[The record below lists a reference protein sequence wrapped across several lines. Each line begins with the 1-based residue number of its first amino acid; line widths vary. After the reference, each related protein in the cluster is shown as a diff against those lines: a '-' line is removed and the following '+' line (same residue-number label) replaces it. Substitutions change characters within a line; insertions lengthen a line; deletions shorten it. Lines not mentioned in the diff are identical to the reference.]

1 MKTGI
6 VSIIGLLLVLFLVM
20 MFARDGLVG
29 YSSATTLHEYPYE
42 GFESV
47 QNAFEK
53 RYTEAL
59 TSGSTA
65 LETLTPT
72 SSVPGPIP
80 KAGAEKAGA
89 TKKEGFSDSTARDAK
104 KKTSAEGF
112 EPMVPPLKVA
122 AGFSS
127 LLTGNYGDEKAIG
140 FMYNNEGSTT
150 CKSYGYTNSKGNI
163 CMSDSDLKLLSTRG
177 GNATGPSDQIGAR

>member
-20 MFARDGLVG
+20 MLARDGLVG
-29 YSSATTLHEYPYE
+29 YSSAKTLHEYPYE

-53 RYTEAL
+53 RYSEAL
-59 TSGSTA
+59 TA
-65 LETLTPT
+65 QKKAEHMTPA
-72 SSVPGPIP
+72 SPVPGPVP
-80 KAGAEKAGA
+80 LAGAEK
-89 TKKEGFSDSTARDAK
+89 KEGFAK
-104 KKTSAEGF
+104 GSSEGF
-112 EPMVPPLKVA
+112 EPMVQPLKVA
-122 AGFSS
+122 GFSGLQS
-127 LLTGNYGDEKAIG
+127 GAYGNEQAIG

-163 CMSDSDLKLLSTRG
+163 CMSDSDIKLLTTRG
-177 GNATGPSDQIGAR
+177 GNATGASDQIGAVAK

>member
-20 MFARDGLVG
+20 MLARGSVVG
-29 YSSATTLHEYPYE
+29 YSSSKTLTAYPYE

-53 RYTEAL
+53 RYSEAL
-59 TSGSTA
+59 TPAS
-65 LETLTPT
+65 P
-72 SSVPGPIP
+72 VPGPVP
-80 KAGAEKAGA
+80 LSGAEKAGAEKAE
-89 TKKEGFSDSTARDAK
+89 KEGFAQKEK
-104 KKTSAEGF
+104 KEGF
-112 EPMVPPLKVA
+112 EPMVQPLKVA
-122 AGFSS
+122 GFSGLQS
-127 LLTGNYGDEKAIG
+127 GAYGDEKAIG

-163 CMSDSDLKLLSTRG
+163 CMSDSDIKLLTTRG
-177 GNATGPSDQIGAR
+177 GNATGASDQIGRT

>member
-20 MFARDGLVG
+20 MLARGGVVG
-29 YSSATTLHEYPYE
+29 YSSSKTLTAYPYE

-53 RYTEAL
+53 RYSEAL
-59 TSGSTA
+59 TPAS
-65 LETLTPT
+65 P
-72 SSVPGPIP
+72 VPGPVP
-80 KAGAEKAGA
+80 VAGAEKKEGFAQKE
-89 TKKEGFSDSTARDAK
+89 KKEGFAK
-104 KKTSAEGF
+104 GTEGFAKGSAEGF
-112 EPMVPPLKVA
+112 EPMVQPLKVA
-122 AGFSS
+122 GFSGLQS
-127 LLTGNYGDEKAIG
+127 GAYGSEQAIG

-163 CMSDSDLKLLSTRG
+163 CMSDSDIKLLTTRG
-177 GNATGPSDQIGAR
+177 GNATGASDQIGAVAK

>member
-20 MFARDGLVG
+20 MLARSGVVG
-29 YSSATTLHEYPYE
+29 YSSSKTLTAYPYE

-53 RYTEAL
+53 RYSEAL
-59 TSGSTA
+59 TPAS
-65 LETLTPT
+65 P
-72 SSVPGPIP
+72 VPGPVP
-80 KAGAEKAGA
+80 SSGAENAEKEGFAQKE
-89 TKKEGFSDSTARDAK
+89 KKEGTEGFAK
-104 KKTSAEGF
+104 SSSEGF
-112 EPMVPPLKVA
+112 EPMVQPLKVA
-122 AGFSS
+122 GFSGLQS
-127 LLTGNYGDEKAIG
+127 GAYGSEQAIG

-163 CMSDSDLKLLSTRG
+163 CMSDSDIKLLTTRG
-177 GNATGPSDQIGAR
+177 GNATGASDQIGADAK